1 MSRHCILNR
10 VNDCIVTLLP
20 DNFVVKIVNRLLSTA
35 GALVVVAV

>member
-20 DNFVVKIVNRLLSTA
+20 DNFVIKIVNRVLSTVV
-35 GALVVVAV
+35 ALVVVAV